1 MRTKVQRGI
10 PADIAEALEQ
20 NRFDEF
26 SGILG
31 AQPRYLQRALHY
43 FLPNFN
49 EQQLNR
55 LRSRL
60 RSLALIGAMH
70 VYREYLRGIRVWTKS
85 AEHTDRKR
93 RILDMDDGLPLG
105 DQLLKAWG
113 VADTAWIGPIRIH
126 HNE

>member
-1 MRTKVQRGI
+1 MRIKVKSEI
-10 PADIAEALEQ
+10 PADIAEALVEQ

-26 SGILG
+26 CGILG

-49 EQQLNR
+49 EQHLIR

-60 RSLALIGAMH
+60 RSLALIGALR
-70 VYREYLRGIRVWTKS
+70 VYREYLRGIRSWAKN
-85 AEHTDRKR
+85 AEHTDLKR
-93 RILDMDDGLPLG
+93 HILGMDVGLPLG

-113 VADTAWIGPIRIH
+113 VADTAWIGPIR